1 MGALRKKGQQV
12 QERLVIEQKCTS
24 PAAVPPP
31 FFNCEQ
37 LEHFSTHFSSL
48 QAVHAV
54 FFLLSINMRTGL
66 IQIRQDEG
74 ADGGESI
81 YGPNNTEVEK
91 EQQLGRLVGMTPI
104 FRKQSNTK
112 PKHAGPWGL
121 IT

>member
-12 QERLVIEQKCTS
+12 QERLVIEQKCTTRS
-24 PAAVPPP
+24 CASS

-74 ADGGESI
+74 ADGRESI
-81 YGPNNTEVEK
+81 YGPNNREGTTAGEV
-91 EQQLGRLVGMTPI
+91 GGDV
-104 FRKQSNTK
+104 
-112 PKHAGPWGL
+112 
-121 IT
+121 